1 MATAVTTPPKTVILA
16 VPVVPDPP
24 VSATLAYVP
33 DIPPEPGVMA
43 PSVPYHAIDARRR
56 LETSLRVRDLSRLRQ
71 CFRRAKNG
79 KEDHCYDEFQVRY
92 PGGSR

>member
-43 PSVPYHAIDARRR
+43 PSFPIMPLTPVVAWKQASAFGICPACASASDVPKMARKIIA
-56 LETSLRVRDLSRLRQ
+56 TMN
-71 CFRRAKNG
+71 FK
-79 KEDHCYDEFQVRY
+79 
-92 PGGSR
+92 